1 MKMKKVITL
10 FLLATSTAI
19 LVVINVIFSKVMEGI
34 NNSVGALR
42 NNIAHK
48 DRSDL
53 DSRP

>member
-1 MKMKKVITL
+1 MAILSVNKVI
-10 FLLATSTAI
+10 FLKA
-19 LVVINVIFSKVMEGI
+19 MEGI